1 MTLDYPLSLFTHS
14 VMSDSLRPHGLQHTR
29 LLVLHHCPELAPTE
43 PNAFTRVLVTGYV
56 IMEVEGHRERESER
70 CSLLALEA
78 EGGATSQG
86 IRWGALE
93 LGNRFSPGASR
104 KKTTL
109 LTHFRT
115 SYLQNCNGINLC
127 CFRSLF
133 VVISYSS
140 NRSLLYLHNT
150 QGSLCPARSP
160 LPPSR
165 ITLWSWIH
173 VNPR

>member
-1 MTLDYPLSLFTHS
+1 
-14 VMSDSLRPHGLQHTR
+14 
-29 LLVLHHCPELAPTE
+29 
-43 PNAFTRVLVTGYV
+43 
-56 IMEVEGHRERESER
+56 MEVEGHRERESER

-173 VNPR
+173 VNPRQTEVRRVVHAWERMPWLSSNDSQREGAAQSGCNREQI